1 MKFQGGRYHGGM
13 QGLGF
18 QGFRIEGLG
27 FIEICGKQVIQKR
40 QSSSNPSRGIG
51 TFEHR
56 AFNQNGQADT
66 SSFGLNRSRFETVL
80 DLITCN
86 PYMIS
91 AIELPYL
98 L

>member
-40 QSSSNPSRGIG
+40 QSSSNPSRGIV

-56 AFNQNGQADT
+56 AFSQNGQADI
-66 SSFGLNRSRFETVL
+66 SRFGKTGVGL
-80 DLITCN
+80 KRFLI
-86 PYMIS
+86 S
-91 AIELPYL
+91 
-98 L
+98 

>member
-40 QSSSNPSRGIG
+40 QSSSNPSYGIV
-51 TFEHR
+51 TFEHC
-56 AFNQNGQADT
+56 AFNQNGQADI
-66 SSFGLNRSRFETVL
+66 SSFGKTGVGFKRF
-80 DLITCN
+80 LI
-86 PYMIS
+86 S
-91 AIELPYL
+91 LPATPT
-98 L
+98 

>member
-27 FIEICGKQVIQKR
+27 FIEICGKQGIQKR
-40 QSSSNPSRGIG
+40 QGSSNPSRGIV

-56 AFNQNGQADT
+56 AFNQNGQADI
-66 SSFGLNRSRFETVL
+66 SSFGKTGVGLKRF
-80 DLITCN
+80 LIS

-98 L
+98 P